1 MSRSLPH
8 TDAELAAVARRPRGA
23 RRLVVAS
30 LAALA
35 VVTATLAPPALA
47 DELDDQ
53 RDRVSQQLSQS
64 REDLDG
70 YNAELT
76 KAAQTLA
83 DSRAR
88 LAAAQSALD
97 SARQDLADARAADAA
112 KASQLQHS
120 RAELARATKRV
131 ADNEAAL
138 VAEHNTI
145 KAVVSR
151 TVQQQPPMM
160 GVAAFLTNMNTGDMN
175 ARVQWSNAMLAGGQ
189 QALDELEARKVALTR
204 AREQVRRTEER
215 IAAEKKDAEE
225 HLAQTRQAESAASQA
240 EKAMAAAVS
249 ANEAARKDADA
260 KVAAEKARQAKL
272 EAQEA
277 DLDQRIKARV
287 EAARKAAAEAARRA
301 RAEAA
306 RKAAAARAQAEREAA
321 RKAAA
326 QSRKSSSSSSSTSS
340 GGSGSS
346 GSSGSSGNDSSS
358 SSSSG
363 GHSASS
369 YFDFPVDAPIT
380 SPYGMRFHPVLHVWK
395 LHDGTDFGAACGT
408 AIRAPRDGKVV
419 EKYWNDA
426 YGNRLMI
433 DHGLVGGHYVTTGYN
448 HAIRYTVSVG
458 QHVSRGQVIGYVGTT
473 GWSTGC
479 HLHLMTWTD
488 GNKTNPMARWF

>member
-1 MSRSLPH
+1 MSRLLPH
-8 TDAELAAVARRPRGA
+8 TDAEFAAAERRPRGA

-35 VVTATLAPPALA
+35 VVTATFAPPALA

-64 REDLDG
+64 RQDLDG

-76 KAAQTLA
+76 KAAQALA
-83 DSRAR
+83 DSRAK

-97 SARQDLADARAADAA
+97 SARQDLADARAADAD

-120 RAELARATKRV
+120 RAELARATKSV

-189 QALDELEARKVALTR
+189 HALDELEARKVALTR

-225 HLAQTRQAESAASQA
+225 HLAQTKQAEAAASAAEAS
-240 EKAMAAAVS
+240 MNAAVS

-260 KVAAEKARQAKL
+260 KVAAEKARQATL

-306 RKAAAARAQAEREAA
+306 RKAAARAQAEREAA

-326 QSRKSSSSSSSTSS
+326 RKEATTS
-340 GGSGSS
+340 GGSSSRSSS
-346 GSSGSSGNDSSS
+346 GTSGSAESG
-358 SSSSG
+358 SSSG
-363 GHSASS
+363 GYSASS

-395 LHDGTDFGAACGT
+395 LHDGTDFGAACG
-408 AIRAPRDGKVV
+408 APIRAPRAGKVV
-419 EKYWNDA
+419 EEYWNDA

-488 GNKTNPMARWF
+488 GTKTNPMARWF